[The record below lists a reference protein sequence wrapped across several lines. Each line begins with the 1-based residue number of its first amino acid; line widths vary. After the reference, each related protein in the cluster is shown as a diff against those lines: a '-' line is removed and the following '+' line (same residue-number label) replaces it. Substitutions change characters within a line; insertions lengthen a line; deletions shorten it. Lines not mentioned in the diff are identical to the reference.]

1 MVRDVSTLNAPP
13 SRAGARAQQT
23 TGQQAIWLNQ
33 RQYQGQVLTEPSSA
47 GRCRVSIGGESKV
60 AYLSPTAKAVGVGD
74 AVNVAKGHG
83 RWVVTENLTW
93 HEPPPAGPPPSTST
107 PAPAQSATY
116 PGISRRVISS
126 LPQPSGSSN
135 NQLYAHAQRTSD
147 RFGDMRLQMNSLVDD
162 LRDILP
168 QLYSLL
174 SNNANRQNQVRDV
187 ATSTRDSMSGIRQGA
202 LQDRIVR

>member
-23 TGQQAIWLNQ
+23 TGQPAIWLNQ

-107 PAPAQSATY
+107 PAPAQSVS
-116 PGISRRVISS
+116 ISAPLRYKISPLS
-126 LPQPSGSSN
+126 DPSGNSN
-135 NQLYAHAQRTSD
+135 NQLYAHAERT
-147 RFGDMRLQMNSLVDD
+147 V
-162 LRDILP
+162 
-168 QLYSLL
+168 
-174 SNNANRQNQVRDV
+174 
-187 ATSTRDSMSGIRQGA
+187 
-202 LQDRIVR
+202 DRINSILYQL